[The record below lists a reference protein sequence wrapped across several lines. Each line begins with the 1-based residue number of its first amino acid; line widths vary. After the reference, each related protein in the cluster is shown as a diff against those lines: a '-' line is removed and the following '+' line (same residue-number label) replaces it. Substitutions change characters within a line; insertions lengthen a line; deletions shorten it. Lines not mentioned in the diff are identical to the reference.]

1 VSREKSLILD
11 ANIIIRATLGIRVPD
26 LLEKMSPFVH
36 FFTPEICVVDAYK
49 YLPPLLQ
56 KRGIDEQTSIAS
68 LDAVVRTVNVLD
80 KEIYG
85 LYQNA
90 ARKRMRKRDIDD
102 WPIVACSLLLNCPI
116 WTEDADFFGSGVAIW
131 TTDRVELYLEE

>member
-1 VSREKSLILD
+1 MSRGKSLILD

-26 LLEKMSPFVH
+26 LLEKMSPFVR
-36 FFTPEICVVDAYK
+36 FFTPEICVADAYK

-80 KEIYG
+80 QEIYG

-131 TTDRVELYLEE
+131 TTDRVEFYLEE

>member
-1 VSREKSLILD
+1 VSRGKSLILD

-26 LLEKMSPFVH
+26 LLEKMSPFVR
-36 FFTPEICVVDAYK
+36 FFTPEICVADAYK

-80 KEIYG
+80 QEIYG

-131 TTDRVELYLEE
+131 TTDRVEFYLEE

>member
-1 VSREKSLILD
+1 M
-11 ANIIIRATLGIRVPD
+11 PD
-26 LLEKMSPFVH
+26 LLEKMSPCVR
-36 FFTPEICVVDAYK
+36 FFTPEICVADAYK

-56 KRGIDEQTSIAS
+56 KRGIDEKTSIAS
-68 LDAVVRTVNVLD
+68 LDAVVCTVNVLD
-80 KEIYG
+80 EEVYG

>member
-1 VSREKSLILD
+1 MSGEKSLVLD
-11 ANIIIRATLGIRVPD
+11 ANILIRATLGIRVPD
-26 LLEKMSPFVH
+26 LLEKMSPFVR
-36 FFTPEICVVDAYK
+36 FFTPEICVADAYK

-56 KRGIDEQTSIAS
+56 KQGINEKTSIAS

-80 KEIYG
+80 EEVYG

>member
-11 ANIIIRATLGIRVPD
+11 ANIIIRATLGIRVTD
-26 LLEKMSPFVH
+26 LLQKMSPFVR
-36 FFTPEICVVDAYK
+36 FFTPEICVADAYK

-80 KEIYG
+80 KERLLDIAKGTLKGG
-85 LYQNA
+85 LSA
-90 ARKRMRKRDIDD
+90 H
-102 WPIVACSLLLNCPI
+102 
-116 WTEDADFFGSGVAIW
+116 
-131 TTDRVELYLEE
+131 